1 LEDYFS
7 RPDFLMFLA
16 SIRVDYLTF
25 YAYIRLDYY
34 IIIAMRRAISSRL
47 QEWKKEKNRKVLLLR
62 GARQVGKTFIVRE
75 LGKDFTNYL
84 EVNFEKN
91 SDVKYFFE
99 QNLDPVRICTN
110 LSAYYNIPVV
120 DGKTLLFFDEIQSC
134 PGAIQ
139 SLRFF
144 YESKPGLHVIA
155 AGSLL
160 EFALEDLT
168 SWGVGRIRSLYM
180 YPMSFDEFLWANNE
194 DSLLD
199 LKKNASE
206 MLPLN
211 PAFHEKLK
219 DLLRKF
225 LIIGGMPEAVKTYV
239 SNSADINSVQN
250 ILSDVTISYYD
261 DFAKYKSRIPVLRL
275 REAMESVIK
284 QLGGKYIYSQTGPLS
299 NPAQA
304 KEALDLLE
312 MAGIVYKVY
321 HSSGVGVPLGA
332 RVNYK
337 KFKALLH
344 DIGIFQQL
352 SGLRLSELLIANNI
366 DMLNKGNI
374 AEAFAGL
381 EMIKYANVHEKR
393 QLYYWHRE
401 KRGSSAEVD
410 YIIEKE
416 GKVIPVEIK
425 SGSTG
430 KMQSM
435 YRFLEEKKAPWGI
448 RLSLENFSVYD
459 RIRVI
464 PLYAISSI

>member
-1 LEDYFS
+1 
-7 RPDFLMFLA
+7 
-16 SIRVDYLTF
+16 
-25 YAYIRLDYY
+25 
-34 IIIAMRRAISSRL
+34 MRRDIL
-47 QEWKKEKNRKVLLLR
+47 FTLKNWKSEINRKVLLLR
-62 GARQVGKTFIVRE
+62 GARQVGKTYIVRE
-75 LGKDFTNYL
+75 LAKDFTHYV
-84 EVNFEKN
+84 EVNFEKS
-91 SDVKYFFE
+91 SDVKSFFE
-99 QNLDPVRICTN
+99 QNLDPYRICAN
-110 LSAYYNIPVV
+110 LSAYYRVPVL

-134 PGAIQ
+134 PKAIQ

-180 YPMSFDEFLWANNE
+180 YPMSFDEFLLANNE
-194 DSLLD
+194 DALLE

-206 MLPLN
+206 INPLN

-219 DLLRKF
+219 DYLRSF
-225 LIIGGMPEAVKTYV
+225 LMIGGMPEVVKTYIG
-239 SNSADINSVQN
+239 NRTAINTVQKV
-250 ILSDVTISYYD
+250 LSDITISYND
-261 DFAKYKSRIPVLRL
+261 DFAKYKGRIPVLRL
-275 REAMESVIK
+275 REVMESVVK
-284 QLGGKYIYSQTGPLS
+284 QSGGKHIYSNAGSLS

-304 KEALDLLE
+304 KETLDLLE
-312 MAGIVYKVY
+312 MAGLVYKVY
-321 HSSGVGVPLGA
+321 HTSGEGVPLGA
-332 RVNYK
+332 GVNYK

-344 DIGIFQQL
+344 DVGIFQQL
-352 SGLRLSELLIANNI
+352 SGLRISDLLVANNV

-381 EMIKYANVHEKR
+381 EMMKYANAYEKKPI
-393 QLYYWHRE
+393 YYWHRE

-410 YIIEKE
+410 YLVEVQ
-416 GKVIPVEIK
+416 GHVIPVEIK

-435 YRFLEEKKAPWGI
+435 YRFLEEKKAPWGL
-448 RLSLENFSVYD
+448 RLSLENFSAYD

-464 PLYAISSI
+464 PLYAVSNFAK